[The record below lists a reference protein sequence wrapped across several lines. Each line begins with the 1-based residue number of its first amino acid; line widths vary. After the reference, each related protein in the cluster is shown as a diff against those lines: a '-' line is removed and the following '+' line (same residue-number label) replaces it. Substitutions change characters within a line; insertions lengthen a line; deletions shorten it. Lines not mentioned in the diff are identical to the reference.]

1 MNIADEIL
9 KLIEWR
15 RLVKSE
21 IKYLESKLVSL
32 KDELIGYDYELQ
44 HPHHYFIANRYEDK

>member
-1 MNIADEIL
+1 MNSADEIL

-15 RLVKSE
+15 KLVKSE

-32 KDELIGYDYELQ
+32 KDELIGYEYELQ
-44 HPHHYFIANRYEDK
+44 RPNHYLIAQKYENE